1 VIVDKSTITGEAR
14 RERPPIG
21 SPGHPLTRSPP
32 LDGHACD
39 TLRGMDLGLEGR
51 VYIVTGGSRGLGRAA
66 AAALVADGARVV
78 LCSRDP
84 AELEA
89 AAAALGG
96 SAAALPIPGDL
107 VEDGLAERLVA
118 SAHARFGRLDGVLV
132 SVGGPPH
139 GSALEVTDEQWVDSF
154 RTVFLGSLR
163 LVTAVAR
170 SAGVEGASV
179 VLVLSTSVT
188 EPLPGLA
195 VSNGLRPGL
204 AMVAKSLAD
213 ELGQAGIRVNAV
225 LPGRIDT
232 DRSRELD
239 DATGDPDGTRRSL
252 EERIPLRR
260 YGQPEEFG
268 KVAAFLL
275 SPAASYVTGTSVAV
289 DGGFSRR
296 P

>member
-1 VIVDKSTITGEAR
+1 
-14 RERPPIG
+14 
-21 SPGHPLTRSPP
+21 
-32 LDGHACD
+32 
-39 TLRGMDLGLEGR
+39 MDLGLEGR
-51 VYIVTGGSRGLGRAA
+51 VYIVTGGSRGLGRAT

-78 LCSRDP
+78 LCSRD
-84 AELEA
+84 AAGLEE

-96 SAAALPIPGDL
+96 AAVALPIPGDL
-107 VEDGLAERLVA
+107 GDDGLAERLVA
-118 SAHARFGRLDGVLV
+118 TAHGRFGRLDGALA

-139 GSALEVTDEQWVDSF
+139 GSALEITAEQWEDSF
-154 RTVFLGSLR
+154 RTVFLGPLR
-163 LVTAVAR
+163 VATAVAR
-170 SAGVEGASV
+170 AAGVEGASI

-188 EPLPGLA
+188 EPLPGMT

-213 ELGQAGIRVNAV
+213 ELGPVGVRVNAV

-232 DRSRELD
+232 ERARELD
-239 DATGDPDGTRRSL
+239 DATGDAPGARRAL

-275 SPAASYVTGTSVAV
+275 SPAASYVTGTTVAV
-289 DGGFSRR
+289 DGGISRR